1 MTPCFCTNLRLAT
14 RRLSA
19 AYDAALEPLG
29 INIGQFFLLQTIG
42 ERQAISLTD
51 LGRLTE
57 LDRSTVGRNVRVLE
71 RMGLVESGRG
81 ATDQREAL
89 VSLTIK
95 GRTRTKEAVP
105 IWEDTQKTFAARL
118 GVEQVEAL
126 NAMLEII

>member
-19 AYDAALEPLG
+19 AYDVALEPLG

-42 ERQAISLTD
+42 GRQALSLTD

-81 ATDQREAL
+81 TTDQREAL

-95 GRTRTKEAVP
+95 GRTRMKDALP
-105 IWEDTQKTFAARL
+105 IWEDTQKAFVARL
-118 GVEQVEAL
+118 GPEQAEVL

>member
-42 ERQAISLTD
+42 GRQAISLTD

-81 ATDQREAL
+81 ETDQREAL

-95 GRTRTKEAVP
+95 GRTRVKNALP

-118 GVEQVEAL
+118 GAEQVEAL